1 MLIYL
6 ITILYSV
13 WCLIFPSFSEL
24 PIMLFSYWR
33 KKRVPWTARR
43 WNQSILKEIS
53 TEYSLEGLPLKLQY
67 FDPLIRRDDS
77 LEKTLMQ
84 GKIEGRRRR
93 GWTRMRWLDGITNSV
108 DASSRRWWRTG
119 KPGVLQF
126 MGVQRVKHDLA
137 TKQQQII
144 LQRIFLL
151 MAFFLLNYFFRI
163 LLICVITRL
172 KSRITFSS
180 FTFCFLKR
188 VFQCTVP
195 VMSTIVL
202 NFVLTTFI

>member
-1 MLIYL
+1 M
-6 ITILYSV
+6 
-13 WCLIFPSFSEL
+13 
-24 PIMLFSYWR
+24 
-33 KKRVPWTARR
+33 
-43 WNQSILKEIS
+43 
-53 TEYSLEGLPLKLQY
+53 
-67 FDPLIRRDDS
+67 
-77 LEKTLMQ
+77 
-84 GKIEGRRRR
+84 
-93 GWTRMRWLDGITNSV
+93 
-108 DASSRRWWRTG
+108 RTG
-119 KPGVLQF
+119 EPGVLQF

-172 KSRITFSS
+172 KSRITFNS
-180 FTFCFLKR
+180 FTSCFLKM

-202 NFVLTTFI
+202 NFVLITFI

>member
-1 MLIYL
+1 
-6 ITILYSV
+6 
-13 WCLIFPSFSEL
+13 
-24 PIMLFSYWR
+24 MLFSYWR

-53 TEYSLEGLPLKLQY
+53 TEYSLEGLPLKLN
-67 FDPLIRRDDS
+67 
-77 LEKTLMQ
+77 TLTPWCEETTHW
-84 GKIEGRRRR
+84 KRLWCRERLRAEGEGGER
-93 GWTRMRWLDGITNSV
+93 GWDGWMVSLTPWMWV
-108 DASSRRWWRTG
+108 WASSRRWWRTG

-188 VFQCTVP
+188 VFRCTVP